1 MVFQKLLIHYRINS
15 VISLFIKVD
24 NFEIT
29 EYILSELFSE
39 KMQLNTE
46 DHPLLMV
53 EPPMQNKDNR
63 NKLVEILFEN
73 FGFKGAFF

>member
-1 MVFQKLLIHYRINS
+1 
-15 VISLFIKVD
+15 
-24 NFEIT
+24 
-29 EYILSELFSE
+29 
-39 KMQLNTE
+39 MQLNPE